1 MIILLFLFFVFL
13 TIITYLLFGR
23 DIIAPSFV
31 FCAMYTFSIGCALV
45 NYQFWGL
52 DIITNQLFNIYFFGA
67 IIFIVIGMVCK
78 FLFARRF
85 VEPSVTGLK
94 KINVNQYFTVFMILV
109 NIFSLIVWIVNV
121 YKIAGGGSSFS
132 SIMESFRLKTSY
144 GFQDN
149 MPSYAEQLSKV
160 ITVSGY
166 MYCFIY
172 INNLIVSNQKKFFD
186 LSLINP
192 IIYIVFSLFS
202 SNRLNILN
210 FIATTVIYYCLLK
223 NVEIKLKK
231 GSMLL
236 IVKLMLLFLTVMLFF
251 YGIRLLVGRLESTNS
266 NLIEYITKYAGG
278 PVKLFDLYLQN
289 PIHSSIWGQQTFVS
303 INQLFRKLNMFN
315 IPEYLANKEFRTFN
329 GFDLGNV
336 YSAYR
341 NWYEDFG
348 YGGCLL
354 MQGFF
359 SLFFNG
365 FYYKLIGSNYY
376 DKSKLGLIIYGYL
389 SCAIFLHP
397 IDDEFFRI
405 DISIGFIIYLVV
417 FWVLYVFL
425 IKKINVRLQ

>member
-1 MIILLFLFFVFL
+1 
-13 TIITYLLFGR
+13 
-23 DIIAPSFV
+23 
-31 FCAMYTFSIGCALV
+31 
-45 NYQFWGL
+45 
-52 DIITNQLFNIYFFGA
+52 
-67 IIFIVIGMVCK
+67 
-78 FLFARRF
+78 
-85 VEPSVTGLK
+85 
-94 KINVNQYFTVFMILV
+94 
-109 NIFSLIVWIVNV
+109 
-121 YKIAGGGSSFS
+121 
-132 SIMESFRLKTSY
+132 
-144 GFQDN
+144 
-149 MPSYAEQLSKV
+149 
-160 ITVSGY
+160 
-166 MYCFIY
+166 
-172 INNLIVSNQKKFFD
+172 
-186 LSLINP
+186 
-192 IIYIVFSLFS
+192 
-202 SNRLNILN
+202 
-210 FIATTVIYYCLLK
+210 
-223 NVEIKLKK
+223 
-231 GSMLL
+231 
-236 IVKLMLLFLTVMLFF
+236 
-251 YGIRLLVGRLESTNS
+251 LVGRLESTNS